1 MSQPESL
8 TRVSVRIVCGCGAT
22 REFCVPV
29 NKEVPAPLRCA
40 PPPAGVS
47 GGGGGTIKCP
57 NGHPCSLG
65 LSELR
70 DRASLELERGR
81 DRHIREGAV
90 VIECD

>member
-1 MSQPESL
+1 MSRSESL

-29 NKEVPAPLRCA
+29 DKEVPGPLRCA
-40 PPPAGVS
+40 PPPAGGS
-47 GGGGGTIKCP
+47 GGGGAIKCP

-70 DRASLELERGR
+70 DRASLELEHGRGR
-81 DRHIREGAV
+81 HVKEDAV